1 MKVSIKL
8 IICYLAAVICVFFSV
23 NVWGSATLESKML
36 EELEERYYSEAQ
48 TLVDEVIPEY
58 LKRIE
63 GLSLVRRRLA
73 QTDMLIEARIWLI
86 NAEGTVIVDSKEGSL
101 EPANIVNGYNQS
113 LLDRSINRNAY
124 LPDDSSTPML
134 MVNVPIMM
142 NYRMNGY
149 ICIWVP
155 MERAVE
161 MAESGMNT
169 LNLVILIISA
179 ILFVIFLII
188 YLFTILPVKKLRK
201 AAIEYSKGH
210 YDHKIAIH
218 THDEYRDMRDAMSF
232 MVGEL
237 NEAEEKQRKFLA
249 NISHD
254 FRSPL
259 TSIKGYAEAI
269 KDGTI
274 PYESKDKYLDII
286 LFEAERLHK
295 LTSNI
300 LELNSMDNGA
310 VKLDIKS
317 FNINKVIKS
326 IADSFEGRCR
336 QKKLT
341 ILLQFE
347 EADIYVDGDLGK
359 IEQVIYNLTD
369 NAIKFSDSGSDI
381 VIGVDLKGGKAVIR
395 VKDSGCGIPRDSI
408 KKIWDRFYKS
418 DSSRGKDKKGTG
430 VGLSI
435 VKEIIA
441 AHDENINVVSTEGV
455 GTEFSFT
462 LPIS

>member
-1 MKVSIKL
+1 MRVSVKL
-8 IICYLAAVICVFFSV
+8 ILCYLAAVVLVFLTV
-23 NVWGSATLESKML
+23 NIWGSTTLEEKML
-36 EELEERYYSEAQ
+36 DELIDRNYSAAQ
-48 TLVDEVIPEY
+48 TIADEVIPEY
-58 LKRIE
+58 LKRTE
-63 GLSLVRRRLA
+63 GLSLARRRL
-73 QTDMLIEARIWLI
+73 QQMEQLLEARIWLI
-86 NAEGTVIVDSKEGSL
+86 NSEGTVISDSKTGIENPSQK
-101 EPANIVNGYNQS
+101 VNEYNQT
-113 LLDRSINRNAY
+113 LLDRTVNRNAY
-124 LPDDSSTPML
+124 LPDDGDVPML

-142 NYRMNGY
+142 NYRMSGY
-149 ICIWVP
+149 ICLWVP
-155 MERAVE
+155 MDKA
-161 MAESGMNT
+161 AEKADSCMNV
-169 LNLVILIISA
+169 LNLTIIIVAA
-179 ILFVIFLII
+179 ILLLIFMLI
-188 YLFTILPVKKLRK
+188 YLFTVLPVKKLRT

-210 YDHKIAIH
+210 YDYKNTIH
-218 THDEYRDMRDAMSF
+218 SHDEYRDMREAMSL

-310 VKLDIKS
+310 VSLDIKS
-317 FNINKVIKS
+317 FNVNKVIKS

-336 QKKLT
+336 QKKIT

-369 NAIKFSDSGSDI
+369 NAIKFSESGSDI
-381 VIGVDLKGGKAVIR
+381 VIGVDIKGGKAVIR
-395 VKDSGCGIPRDSI
+395 VKDSGCGIPKDSI

-430 VGLSI
+430 LGLSI